1 MVGSSVRNLKIHA
14 DVGTYDLF
22 FLRDWQKIKTDI
34 DGAAAIVIDEKVK
47 KLYEEKLELSSDN
60 VIYLDVSEAIKTPET
75 ALDICEK
82 LILWGVTR
90 DQYVV
95 AIGGGVIQ
103 DLVTFAASFYMR
115 GIDWVLCPTTLLA
128 QADSCIGGK
137 SSINFKEWKNILGNF
152 YNPKRIYIQSEFLR
166 TLPIDEIRSGVGEIM
181 KVFLLSGENAV
192 DKLVESMARYQKEP
206 AVLDSLIIE
215 ALDLK
220 NKILEIDALDKGMRL
235 KMNYG
240 HSFGHALEA
249 ATGFSIPHGIA
260 VTIGLDI
267 ANYFSLRKGLID
279 QKLFSKLHHVISLN
293 LEPNDF
299 VDFEFCEFLDALA
312 KDKKNKSGEYGLI
325 IPVSK
330 GEVELKYYKIDALT
344 NVIIEDYFKEFYGK

>member
-1 MVGSSVRNLKIHA
+1 VRNLKIYA

-22 FLRDWQKIKTDI
+22 FSKDWKKIKADI
-34 DGAAAIVIDEKVK
+34 DGAAAIVIDKKVK
-47 KLYEEKLELSSDN
+47 KLYEEKLEISSRN
-60 VIYLDVSEAIKTPET
+60 IISLDVSEAIKTPET
-75 ALDICEK
+75 ALYICEK

-115 GIDWVLCPTTLLA
+115 GIDWVLYPTTLLA

-152 YNPKRIYIQSEFLR
+152 YNPKRIYIQSEFLK
-166 TLPIDEIRSGVGEIM
+166 TLSIDEIRSGVGEII

-206 AVLDSLIIE
+206 AVLDLLIIE

-249 ATGFSIPHGIA
+249 ATHFSIPHGIA

-279 QKLFSKLHHVISLN
+279 QNLFSKLHHVISLN
-293 LEPNDF
+293 LVPNDF
-299 VDFEFCEFLDALA
+299 VDFESCEFFDALE
-312 KDKKNKSGEYGLI
+312 KDKKNKPGKYGFI

-330 GEVELKYYKIDALT
+330 GEVELKYYEIDELT
-344 NVIIEDYFKEFYGK
+344 NMIIEDYFKELYGK